1 MTFSA
6 LISFIIYSF
15 VTSVTP
21 GPNNIMLISSGI
33 SFGFKRTIPHILG
46 IGFGF
51 GLMVTLVGLG
61 IGSILTSSKIFYE
74 FIKII
79 GIFYLLY
86 LTYQIYISDSVNVDN
101 DLKNHKPLTFIQA
114 SLFQWV
120 NPKAWIMTM
129 GAVTTYTSSS
139 STIFIFLLI
148 GLLYGLISIPSV
160 GIWAYIGDKLQL
172 LIHDKKK
179 VSFFNK
185 LMALLLLFSIINP
198 LIETITFFKSL
209 L

>member
-61 IGSILTSSKIFYE
+61 IGSILTSSKVFYE
-74 FIKII
+74 FVKII

-139 STIFIFLLI
+139 STILIFLLI
-148 GLLYGLISIPSV
+148 GVLYGLISIPSV